1 MDEGKQLQEPPGE
14 ITDVSQVFTR
24 VELKRLI
31 DQNIQMNAGIKNIT
45 EKVQVISSEPHII
58 S

>member
-1 MDEGKQLQEPPGE
+1 MDEGKQLQEPSGE
-14 ITDVSQVFTR
+14 ITGVSQVFTR

>member
-1 MDEGKQLQEPPGE
+1 MDEGKQLQEPSGE
-14 ITDVSQVFTR
+14 ITGVSQVFTR

-58 S
+58 F

>member
-14 ITDVSQVFTR
+14 ITGVSQVFTR

-58 S
+58 F

>member
-1 MDEGKQLQEPPGE
+1 MDEGEQQKSGE
-14 ITDVSQVFTR
+14 ITEVSQLFTR

-31 DQNIQMNAGIKNIT
+31 DQNIQINAGIKNIT

-58 S
+58 F

>member
-1 MDEGKQLQEPPGE
+1 MDEGKQLQEPSGE
-14 ITDVSQVFTR
+14 ITGVSQVFTR

-31 DQNIQMNAGIKNIT
+31 GQNIQMNAGIKNIT

-58 S
+58 F